1 MVGGKKKQVE
11 EIVAALLEK
20 FPQKEAKQPDPD
32 EP

>member
-1 MVGGKKKQVE
+1 MVWGKGTPVE